1 MSKFSFNIDV
11 SIRKNH
17 SHYSP
22 LFATVKNW
30 AFEFDG
36 NNEKDADRA
45 AYEAHLADAMA
56 RIAEL
61 NGLGVHDLQH
71 LFPAVLRMLK
81 HQSPWSK

>member
-1 MSKFSFNIDV
+1 MSEVRFNIGV

-22 LFATVKNW
+22 LHSSIQNW
-30 AFEFDG
+30 AFQYD
-36 NNEKDADRA
+36 NNNDQDADKA
-45 AYEAHLADAMA
+45 AMEAHLADAMA

-61 NGLGVHDLQH
+61 NGMGPNDLQH

-81 HQSPWSK
+81 HASDWSK